1 MLTRIN
7 HVNQHDSTLDV
18 IALETKLEQDF
29 NNRATFA
36 DGDWDARLG
45 FEPSEESWLSGQ
57 YRRGYLAGI
66 EAKYNEKFELI

>member
-1 MLTRIN
+1 MPQKTTEY
-7 HVNQHDSTLDV
+7 QDFDV

-29 NNRATFA
+29 NSRATFA